1 MFPPLRGT
9 CCAGMGWK
17 TITRS
22 NPNFRLEFHPQIH
35 MKPWGIWLCEKRNR
49 SAGKV
54 PLEILDVQT
63 GSRSQFATSA
73 PMPFEAFNLQWF
85 RFLDE
90 TFLSPGIMVSVL
102 GRIAHDFPFRN
113 LRPGEL
119 PYKQYKQ
126 PRIFVSGVVAFESIP
141 NERWEAF
148 CKSAPKPFHRK
159 EKKEN
164 AEDKK
169 SQAGPGKVHG

>member
-1 MFPPLRGT
+1 
-9 CCAGMGWK
+9 MGWQTVTQSK
-17 TITRS
+17 
-22 NPNFRLEFHPQIH
+22 PNFRLEFHPQVH

-54 PLEILDVQT
+54 PLEILDVRVGT
-63 GSRSQFATSA
+63 MSEFATGA

-85 RFLDE
+85 RFMDATL
-90 TFLSPGIMVSVL
+90 LSPGIMVCVE
-102 GRIAHDFPFRN
+102 GRIVQDFPFRN
-113 LRPGEL
+113 LQPGEL

-148 CKSAPKPFHRK
+148 CKSNPNPFQRK
-159 EKKEN
+159 EKTPN
-164 AEDKK
+164 AEDKETN
-169 SQAGPGKVHG
+169 S